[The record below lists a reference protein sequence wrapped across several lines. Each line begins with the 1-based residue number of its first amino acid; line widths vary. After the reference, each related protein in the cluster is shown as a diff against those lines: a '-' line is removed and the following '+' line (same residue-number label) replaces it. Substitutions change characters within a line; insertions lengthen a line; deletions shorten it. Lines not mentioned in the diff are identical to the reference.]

1 MAKKKTTTRKPVA
14 KKKHKFED
22 NYKGYDGLEITKA
35 TPSPDTLK
43 ESYEEGQTHG
53 IHIGLI
59 LGVFGT
65 IVGEMVIAWV
75 AMHG

>member
-1 MAKKKTTTRKPVA
+1 MPKKKTTASKTVV
-14 KKKHKFED
+14 KKKHKLGG

-75 AMHG
+75 ALHG